1 MVTSKKRFI
10 GIVLML
16 VGFITPAVAYSANF
30 PSKPITLIVPYPAGG
45 ATDVV
50 IRPLAEAAKKYLGQ
64 PVIVDNRGGGG
75 GAVGVGAII
84 GKNPD
89 GYLLSVVVTSLHRVS
104 FINKLSFDTVKEVT
118 PIIRVAGY
126 LYGILVNQNSPH
138 KSLKDLLEYAKANPG
153 KVSYMA
159 SGIGT
164 GGHIAMEELGYLAG
178 GLKFNHLPSKG
189 DQESSTALL
198 GGHVEAIST
207 TSGWIPLVEAGKLRV
222 LATYGEKRTKRF
234 PNVPTVSELG
244 YKFIHNS
251 PIGIVGPKGMPK
263 EVVKILQD
271 AFHKALDDPLFLAAM
286 AKFEMPVMYQN
297 SEDFTKYWAEAYV
310 EAGEHVKKY
319 IKK

>member
-1 MVTSKKRFI
+1 MTTKSGRILI
-10 GIVLML
+10 GLLML
-16 VGFITPAVAYSANF
+16 GMLLPALTQAAGFPN
-30 PSKPITLIVPYPAGG
+30 KPITLIVPYPAGG

-50 IRPLAEAAKKYLGQ
+50 IRPLAEAAKKHLGQ
-64 PVIVDNRGGGG
+64 PVIVENRGGGG
-75 GAVGVGAII
+75 GAVGVGSII

-89 GYLLSVVVTSLHRVS
+89 GYLLSVVVTSLHRAS
-104 FINKLSFDTVKEVT
+104 FINKLSFDTVRDVT

-138 KSLKDLLEYAKANPG
+138 KTLKDLLEYAKTHPG

-164 GGHIAMEELGYLAG
+164 GGHIAMEELGYFAG

-198 GGHVEAIST
+198 GGHIEAIST
-207 TSGWIPLVEAGKLRV
+207 TSGWIPLTDAGKFRL
-222 LATYGEKRTKRF
+222 LATYGEKRTKRY
-234 PNVPTVSELG
+234 PNVPTVYELG
-244 YKFIHNS
+244 YKFVHNS

-263 EVVKILQD
+263 DVVKILHD
-271 AFHKALDDPLFLAAM
+271 AFKKALEDPIFLETM
-286 AKFEMPVMYQN
+286 NKFEMPVMYQN
-297 SEDFTKYWAEAYV
+297 SEDFTKYWAEAYG

>member
-1 MVTSKKRFI
+1 MMRAKGRIILT
-10 GIVLML
+10 GL
-16 VGFITPAVAYSANF
+16 VVFSLLISGLALGAGFQ
-30 PSKPITLIVPYPAGG
+30 SKPITLIVPYPAGG

-64 PVIVDNRGGGG
+64 PVIVENRGGGG
-75 GAVGVGAII
+75 GAVRVGSII

-89 GYLLSVVVTSLHRVS
+89 GYLLSVVVTSLHRAS
-104 FINKLSFDTVKEVT
+104 FINKLSFDTVKDVT
-118 PIIRVAGY
+118 PVMRVAGY

-138 KSLKDLLEYAKANPG
+138 KTLKDLLDYAKTHPG

-164 GGHIAMEELGYLAG
+164 GGHIAMEELAYFAG

-198 GGHVEAIST
+198 GGHIEAIST
-207 TSGWIPLVEAGKLRV
+207 TSGWIPLTDAGKFRL
-222 LATYGEKRTKRF
+222 LATYGEKRTKRY
-234 PNVPTVSELG
+234 PNVPTVYELG
-244 YKFIHNS
+244 FKFVHNS

-263 EVVKILQD
+263 EVVKTIHD
-271 AFHKALDDPLFLAAM
+271 AFKKALDDLIFLETM

-297 SEDFTKYWAEAYV
+297 TEEFTKYWAEAYV
-310 EAGEHVKKY
+310 EAGEHVRKY

>member
-1 MVTSKKRFI
+1 MIISK
-10 GIVLML
+10 GLLTLIVLMML
-16 VGFITPAVAYSANF
+16 SFVLPGLSHSANF
-30 PSKPITLIVPYPAGG
+30 PTKPITLIVPYPAGG

-75 GAVGVGAII
+75 GAVGVGTII

-89 GYLLSVVVTSLHRVS
+89 GYLLSVVVTSLHRAS
-104 FINKLSFDTVKEVT
+104 FINKLAFDTVKDVT

-138 KSLKDLLEYAKANPG
+138 KTLKDLLDYAKANPG

-164 GGHIAMEELGYLAG
+164 GGHIAMEELGYFAG

-207 TSGWIPLVEAGKLRV
+207 TSGWIPLVDAGKFRL
-222 LATYGEKRTKRF
+222 LATYGDKRTKKY
-234 PNVPTVSELG
+234 PSVPTVYELG
-244 YKFIHNS
+244 YKFVHNS

-263 EVVKILQD
+263 EIVKTLHD
-271 AFHKALDDPLFLAAM
+271 AFKKALDDPIFLETM
-286 AKFEMPVMYQN
+286 ARFEMPVMYQN
-297 SEDFTKYWAEAYV
+297 SEDFTKYWAEAYL

-319 IKK
+319 MKK

>member
-1 MVTSKKRFI
+1 
-10 GIVLML
+10 ML
-16 VGFITPAVAYSANF
+16 VSKSKCFWVVLALVGMMIPGLAHSANF
-30 PSKPITLIVPYPAGG
+30 PNKPITLIVPYPAGG

-64 PVIVDNRGGGG
+64 PVIVENKGGGG
-75 GAVGVGAII
+75 GAVGVGSII

-104 FINKLSFDTVKEVT
+104 YINKLSFDTVKDIT
-118 PIIRVAGY
+118 PVMRVGGY

-138 KSLKDLLEYAKANPG
+138 KTLKDLLDYAKANPG
-153 KVSYMA
+153 KLSYMA

-164 GGHIAMEELGYLAG
+164 GGHIAMEELGYFSG

-198 GGHVEAIST
+198 GGHVDAIST
-207 TSGWIPLVEAGKLRV
+207 TSGWIPLVEAGKLRL
-222 LATYGEKRTKRF
+222 LATYGDKRTKRY
-234 PNVPTVSELG
+234 PNIPTVYELG
-244 YKFIHNS
+244 YKFVHTS

-263 EVVKILQD
+263 EIIKVLHD
-271 AFHKALDDPLFLAAM
+271 AFKKALDDPLFLETM

-297 SEDFTKYWAEAYV
+297 SEDFGKYWAEAYG

-319 IKK
+319 MKK

>member
-1 MVTSKKRFI
+1 MRISKSKGFWV
-10 GIVLML
+10 VLAVL
-16 VGFITPAVAYSANF
+16 GFMIPGLAHSSNF
-30 PSKPITLIVPYPAGG
+30 PNKPITLIVPYPAGG

-64 PVIVDNRGGGG
+64 PVIVENKGGGG
-75 GAVGVGAII
+75 GAVGVGSII

-104 FINKLSFDTVKEVT
+104 YINKLSFDTVKDVT
-118 PIIRVAGY
+118 PIMRVAGY

-138 KSLKDLLEYAKANPG
+138 KTLKDLLDYAKANPG

-164 GGHIAMEELGYLAG
+164 GGHIAMEELGYHAG

-207 TSGWIPLVEAGKLRV
+207 TSGWIPLVEAGKLRL

-234 PNVPTVSELG
+234 PNVPTVYELG
-244 YKFIHNS
+244 YKFVHNS
-251 PIGIVGPKGMPK
+251 PIGIVGPKGMSK
-263 EVVKILQD
+263 EVVKTLQE
-271 AFHKALDDPLFLAAM
+271 AFHKAMDDPQFLATM

-297 SEDFTKYWAEAYV
+297 SEDFAKYWAEAYV
-310 EAGEHVKKY
+310 EAGEHVRKY